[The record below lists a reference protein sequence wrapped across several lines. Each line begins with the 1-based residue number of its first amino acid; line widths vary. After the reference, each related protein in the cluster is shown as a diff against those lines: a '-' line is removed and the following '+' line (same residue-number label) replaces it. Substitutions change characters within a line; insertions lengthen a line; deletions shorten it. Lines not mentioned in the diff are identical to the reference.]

1 MLGMILE
8 HGLGLGATVSKM
20 ADHDVL
26 VNHHNA
32 TGEARVMTDVLL
44 VVSQAVGTAHERY
57 REMTKLFPCITGE
70 EDGTDA
76 IAHGADRIRELL
88 CTEAL
93 CKGVNVAKG
102 RLALAPHVSSDLGLA
117 DDLTIVVETVA
128 ELDISQTGRAEI
140 LEETELLEEPK
151 VTVAAHVDERRDES
165 RPIKTIRVETL
176 VGIEHL
182 LEESLGQEHVL
193 VKLVDPLR
201 LGVKFDGNVL
211 NQGEVVD
218 RGGKVGPIV
227 SLGNPLE
234 DVVLEAARHDADV
247 NVLRNIG
254 SETPEHV
261 IPQRWLV
268 AGEDDAELVAPLAAI
283 DKVVP

>member
-32 TGEARVMTDVLL
+32 TSEARIVADVLL

-57 REMTKLFPCITGE
+57 RKMTKLFPCITGE

-88 CTEAL
+88 SAEAL
-93 CKGVNVAKG
+93 REGVDVAKG
-102 RLALAPHVSSDLGLA
+102 RLGLTPHVACDLGLA
-117 DDLTIVVETVA
+117 DNLTIVVETIA
-128 ELDISQTGRAEI
+128 ELDVSQTGRAEI

-151 VTVAAHVDERRDES
+151 VTVAAHVDERRDEG
-165 RPIKTIRVETL
+165 RPIETIRVETL

-193 VKLVDPLR
+193 VELVDPLR
-201 LGVKFDGNVL
+201 LGVKLDSNVL

-218 RGGKVGPIV
+218 RRGKVGPIV
-227 SLGNPLE
+227 SLGNTLE
-234 DVVLEAARHDADV
+234 DIVLKAARHDADV
-247 NVLRNIG
+247 NVLGNIG

-261 IPQRWLV
+261 IP
-268 AGEDDAELVAPLAAI
+268 
-283 DKVVP
+283 